1 MEALVLEERDR
12 LGLNIVCE
20 EVQKAPKRKKDRKQ
34 NKYEKRRAKAR
45 QAKGQAEK
53 TKSEDVAPISPS
65 ILTVHPGEKHQ
76 EMNDKSIE
84 SEPTAMEIPERST
97 QPVDVESSPPRQS
110 RKVHFDALQDKQ
122 ERARYMAEFHARPME
137 MDRRCGAVSRI
148 APSRESTHIFDEHA
162 WKGLHPR
169 ITSSLSKLGMERPT
183 VIQTRA
189 MNALKGIKRHNLFIQ
204 SETGSGKTLAF
215 LLPILQV
222 SNLTKPRRL
231 K

>member
-1 MEALVLEERDR
+1 MDAVVLEEGAG

-20 EVQKAPKRKKDRKQ
+20 ETQKAPKKKKDRKQ

-53 TKSEDVAPISPS
+53 MESEVVTPDNPS
-65 ILTVHPGEKHQ
+65 ILTVQPGEKQQ
-76 EMNDKSIE
+76 EATDESIE
-84 SEPTAMEIPERST
+84 SEPTAMAIPGRPT
-97 QPVDVESSPPRQS
+97 QPVDVESSPPQQS
-110 RKVHFDALQDKQ
+110 RKVHIDTLQDQQ
-122 ERARYMAEFHARPME
+122 ERARYMAEFHDHPME
-137 MDRRCGAVSRI
+137 KDRRSGAVATL
-148 APSRESTHIFDEHA
+148 APSKESTHIFDENP

-189 MNALKGIKRHNLFIQ
+189 MNALKGTKRHNLFIQ

-222 SNLTKPRRL
+222 STLVKPRRL

>member
-1 MEALVLEERDR
+1 MMDALVLEEGDG

-20 EVQKAPKRKKDRKQ
+20 ETKKAPKKKKVRKQ

-45 QAKGQAEK
+45 QAKGQPADKTDSDDATPDTRAVQPNDAQQAEEFSSEK
-53 TKSEDVAPISPS
+53 TSEEIAEPPAQPI
-65 ILTVHPGEKHQ
+65 E
-76 EMNDKSIE
+76 
-84 SEPTAMEIPERST
+84 EPL
-97 QPVDVESSPPRQS
+97 QQNKS
-110 RKVHFDALQDKQ
+110 RKVHIDTLQDEQ

-137 MDRRCGAVSRI
+137 MDRRSGAVSTI
-148 APSRESTHIFDEHA
+148 APSRESTHIFDFDGNP

-169 ITSSLSKLGMERPT
+169 IISSLSKLGMERPT

-189 MNALKGIKRHNLFIQ
+189 MNALKDTKRHNLFIQ

-222 SNLTKPRRL
+222 RKSRETINN
-231 K
+231 